1 MSAAGAAC
9 QNFPRM
15 RSSVALRSVDSL
27 AWQPAGVPGIDIK
40 PLNVDPA
47 TGARTSLLR
56 SAVRTTVEHK
66 AQYHPGDEE
75 FLCLDGRFTFDGLQ
89 WFVPGSYVHFPPRTV
104 HGASVQ
110 VPGGYLLYL
119 RTTGTAV
126 AHAVSVPRHTT
137 PYALDAP
144 DAGSPATVSRVTA
157 GPAEAG
163 GSEALRR
170 EPGGAGKVL
179 WSTLRAGESL
189 PDAVAA
195 HDGPLE
201 MLLVSGALRASGGR
215 VVQGPAY
222 GFYPQGLREE
232 PLVADADSAILTH
245 SGALA

>member
-1 MSAAGAAC
+1 
-9 QNFPRM
+9 M
-15 RSSVALRSVDSL
+15 RSHVPLCPVDAL
-27 AWQPAGVPGIDIK
+27 AWQPAGVPGIEIK

-56 SAVRTTVEHK
+56 SAVRTSVEHK

-75 FLCLDGRFTFDGLQ
+75 FLCLDGRFTFDGLE
-89 WFVPGSYVHFPPRTV
+89 WFESGSYVHFPPRTV

-126 AHAVSVPRHTT
+126 AHPVSVPRHPT

-144 DAGSPATVSRVTA
+144 DAGSPATISRMA
-157 GPAEAG
+157 GGLARPGGSEPLRHDAG
-163 GSEALRR
+163 GS
-170 EPGGAGKVL
+170 GQVL

-189 PDAVAA
+189 PDALAA
-195 HDGPLE
+195 QGGPVE
-201 MLLVSGALRASGGR
+201 MLLVSGALRAPDGR

-222 GFYPQGLREE
+222 GFYAHGLRDE